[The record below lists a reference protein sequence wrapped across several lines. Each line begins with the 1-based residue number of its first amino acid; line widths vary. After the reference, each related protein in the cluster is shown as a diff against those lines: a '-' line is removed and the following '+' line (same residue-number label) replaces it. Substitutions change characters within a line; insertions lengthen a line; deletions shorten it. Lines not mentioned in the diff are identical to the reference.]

1 MKTPQVDVSYHDLN
15 SLNELRQMA
24 NKDKVGAIRQA
35 AKQFE
40 SVFMGM
46 LLSSMRKASAPM
58 EEGNPLNSNATGFFR
73 DMYDNQL
80 ATHLSQSGSL
90 GLADLMVRQLAPET
104 VKGNV
109 VAPRPNHQLQQS
121 DNKSFALHPQSR
133 ALKLPQP
140 QHFQLDPER
149 IVLPARASKTLSVDE
164 SQAALRPVQTLDSPR
179 MLDVQQTSAVA
190 NALVNRPG
198 HNGNIIQQL
207 GQETVWRA
215 QPQAVSAR
223 HSAVVPTAALTSQ
236 STAADASAAT
246 LAATAASAASA
257 GTDELAALSGPEAD
271 FIRQLLPSARQ
282 AARQLGLEPLAL
294 VAQAALETGWG
305 QKLFKGKDGES
316 SHNLF
321 GIKAGAQWDG
331 QVAVVDTLEYR
342 GGLAQKEKARF
353 RVYQDFAASMQDY
366 VNLLKSQPRYQ
377 DAIAVS
383 HDTPAYFKQLQAAG
397 YATDPNYAEKIL
409 GVLQSSAFKQVRN
422 LLGNSLNTANVSP
435 GGRE

>member
-121 DNKSFALHPQSR
+121 DNKSFALQPEIK
-133 ALKLPQP
+133 ALKLPQQ

-149 IVLPARASKTLSVDE
+149 IVLPARAIKRQSVD
-164 SQAALRPVQTLDSPR
+164 AAAASLQVAQQLNAEQTAD
-179 MLDVQQTSAVA
+179 VA
-190 NALVNRPG
+190 NTTGAG
-198 HNGNIIQQL
+198 SKSGSQMIQQL
-207 GQETVWRA
+207 GQETAWRA
-215 QPQAVSAR
+215 QPLTVSALQPAAR
-223 HSAVVPTAALTSQ
+223 PASAIQPPADEPVLTS
-236 STAADASAAT
+236 SKETNAA
-246 LAATAASAASA
+246 
-257 GTDELAALSGPEAD
+257 GIDELAGLGGPEAD

-321 GIKAGAQWDG
+321 GIKAGSQWDG

-422 LLGNSLNTANVSP
+422 LLGNSLNAANVSS

>member
-24 NKDKVGAIRQA
+24 NTDKVGAIRQA

-121 DNKSFALHPQSR
+121 EHKSFALQPE
-133 ALKLPQP
+133 AKGLKLPQQ

-149 IVLPARASKTLSVDE
+149 IVLPARTGNVQAVADSLASPRSAQALDAPE
-164 SQAALRPVQTLDSPR
+164 SAALTAAAASGLRHDGR
-179 MLDVQQTSAVA
+179 
-190 NALVNRPG
+190 
-198 HNGNIIQQL
+198 IIQQL
-207 GQETVWRA
+207 GQEIAWRA
-215 QPQAVSAR
+215 QPLTTSVGKAATVPATQRTSTSTLAGGASQNVTSAVSTP
-223 HSAVVPTAALTSQ
+223 VD
-236 STAADASAAT
+236 ADADK
-246 LAATAASAASA
+246 LA
-257 GTDELAALSGPEAD
+257 GLNGPEAD

-282 AARQLGLEPLAL
+282 AASQLGLEPLAL

-305 QKLFKGKDGES
+305 QKLFKGKDGQS

-366 VNLLKSQPRYQ
+366 VNLLKNQPRYQ
-377 DAIAVS
+377 DAVAVS
-383 HDTPAYFKQLQAAG
+383 HDTPAYFRQLQAAG

-409 GVLQSSAFKQVRN
+409 GVLQGSVFKQVRN
-422 LLGNSLNTANVSP
+422 LLGNSSDAANIAQS
-435 GGRE
+435 GRE

>member
-1 MKTPQVDVSYHDLN
+1 MKAPQVDVSYHDLN

-24 NKDKVGAIRQA
+24 STDKVGAIRQA

-109 VAPRPNHQLQQS
+109 VAPRPNHQLQPS
-121 DNKSFALHPQSR
+121 DSKSFALQPE
-133 ALKLPQP
+133 AKAFKLPQQ

-149 IVLPARASKTLSVDE
+149 IVLPTRSGNTQAVATGTTSLQSVQALEAAESAVMTTAS
-164 SQAALRPVQTLDSPR
+164 ANRQTGDDR
-179 MLDVQQTSAVA
+179 ML
-190 NALVNRPG
+190 
-198 HNGNIIQQL
+198 QQL
-207 GQETVWRA
+207 GQETIWRA
-215 QPQAVSAR
+215 QPLSVSSDR
-223 HSAVVPTAALTSQ
+223 TVVPALPVTSPATLAVESATSTTAV
-236 STAADASAAT
+236 STAATDADADK
-246 LAATAASAASA
+246 LA
-257 GTDELAALSGPEAD
+257 GLSGPEAD

-282 AARQLGLEPLAL
+282 AAKQLGLEPLAL

-305 QKLFKGKDGES
+305 QKLFKGKDGQS

-321 GIKAGAQWDG
+321 GIKAGSQWDG

-342 GGLAQKEKARF
+342 GGMAQKEKARF

-366 VNLLKSQPRYQ
+366 VNLLKNQPRYQ
-377 DAIAVS
+377 DAVAVS
-383 HDTPAYFKQLQAAG
+383 HDTPAYFRQLQAAG

-409 GVLQSSAFKQVRN
+409 GVLQGSVFKQVRN
-422 LLGNSLNTANVSP
+422 LLGNSPDATNVVQS
-435 GGRE
+435 GRE

>member
-24 NKDKVGAIRQA
+24 STDKVGAIRQA

-109 VAPRPNHQLQQS
+109 IAPRPNHQLQPS
-121 DNKSFALHPQSR
+121 DSKSFALHPEVKP
-133 ALKLPQP
+133 LKLPQQ

-149 IVLPARASKTLSVDE
+149 IVLPARTGNT
-164 SQAALRPVQTLDSPR
+164 Q
-179 MLDVQQTSAVA
+179 AVA
-190 NALVNRPG
+190 GDATSLRSVQAGDVAAATVLTTAAVNGQPD
-198 HNGNIIQQL
+198 NGRIIQQL
-207 GQETVWRA
+207 GQETAWRA
-215 QPQAVSAR
+215 QPLTEPIGRAVLPAN
-223 HSAVVPTAALTSQ
+223 AMA
-236 STAADASAAT
+236 STAT
-246 LAATAASAASA
+246 LAVESAENTNAVSTASNDA
-257 GTDELAALSGPEAD
+257 DVDKLAELSGPEAD
-271 FIRQLLPSARQ
+271 FIRQVLPSARQ

-305 QKLFKGKDGES
+305 QKLFKGKEGQS

-321 GIKAGAQWDG
+321 GIKAGSQWDG

-353 RVYQDFAASMQDY
+353 RVYQDFATSMQDY
-366 VNLLKSQPRYQ
+366 VNLLKNQPRYQ
-377 DAIAVS
+377 DAVAVS
-383 HDTPAYFKQLQAAG
+383 HDTPAYFRQLQAAG

-409 GVLQSSAFKQVRN
+409 GVLQGSVFKQVRN
-422 LLGNSLNTANVSP
+422 LLGNSPDAANIAQS
-435 GGRE
+435 GRE

>member
-24 NKDKVGAIRQA
+24 STDKVGAIRQA

-109 VAPRPNHQLQQS
+109 IAPRPNHQLQPS
-121 DNKSFALHPQSR
+121 DSKSFALNPEVKP
-133 ALKLPQP
+133 LKLPQQ

-149 IVLPARASKTLSVDE
+149 IVLPVRAGNT
-164 SQAALRPVQTLDSPR
+164 Q
-179 MLDVQQTSAVA
+179 AVA
-190 NALVNRPG
+190 ADTTRLRSVQVRDVAAATALTTAAVKGQPD
-198 HNGNIIQQL
+198 NGRIIQQL
-207 GQETVWRA
+207 GQETAWRA
-215 QPQAVSAR
+215 QPLTVPVGR
-223 HSAVVPTAALTSQ
+223 AVVPATSM
-236 STAADASAAT
+236 ASSAT
-246 LAATAASAASA
+246 LAVESATNIAAVSTTSTDTDADKLA
-257 GTDELAALSGPEAD
+257 GLSGPEAD
-271 FIRQLLPSARQ
+271 FIRQVLPSARQ

-305 QKLFKGKDGES
+305 QKLFKGKEGQS

-321 GIKAGAQWDG
+321 GIKAGSQWDG

-353 RVYQDFAASMQDY
+353 RVYQDFATSMQDY
-366 VNLLKSQPRYQ
+366 VNLLKNQPRYQ
-377 DAIAVS
+377 DAVAVS
-383 HDTPAYFKQLQAAG
+383 HDTPAYFRQLQAAG

-409 GVLQSSAFKQVRN
+409 GVLQGSVFKQVRN
-422 LLGNSLNTANVSP
+422 LLGNSPDAANIAKS
-435 GGRE
+435 GRE

>member
-1 MKTPQVDVSYHDLN
+1 MKAPQVDVSYHDLN

-24 NKDKVGAIRQA
+24 GKDKVGAIRQA

-109 VAPRPNHQLQQS
+109 IAPRPNHQLQPS
-121 DNKSFALHPQSR
+121 DAKSFAVQPAAK
-133 ALKLPQP
+133 ALKMPQQ

-149 IVLPARASKTLSVDE
+149 IVLPARSLQQQVGASQSMPLAPTH
-164 SQAALRPVQTLDSPR
+164 
-179 MLDVQQTSAVA
+179 AVA
-190 NALVNRPG
+190 AVSADLNATSTGQLQKT
-198 HNGNIIQQL
+198 NIVRQL
-207 GQETVWRA
+207 GQETVWQA
-215 QPQAVSAR
+215 KPPGPLIPQPTVSQPASAIAPAASGLSPAVT
-223 HSAVVPTAALTSQ
+223 PGTAAPDL
-236 STAADASAAT
+236 DD
-246 LAATAASAASA
+246 LA
-257 GTDELAALSGPEAD
+257 GLSGPEAD
-271 FIRQLLPSARQ
+271 FVRQLLPSARQ
-282 AARQLGLEPLAL
+282 AAKQLGLEPLAL
-294 VAQAALETGWG
+294 IAQAALETGWG
-305 QKLFKGKDGES
+305 QKLFKGKDGQS

-321 GIKAGAQWDG
+321 GIKAGSQWDG

-366 VNLLKSQPRYQ
+366 VNLLKNQPRYQ

-383 HDTPAYFKQLQAAG
+383 HDTSAYFRRLQAAG

-409 GVLQSSAFKQVRN
+409 DVLQSSVFKQVRN
-422 LLGNSLNTANVSP
+422 LLGDPSNAANIAQ